1 MAITTAM
8 CTSFKKELFE
18 ATHDFTSDTF
28 KIALFTSSASL
39 GASTTAYSTSNE
51 ISGSGYS
58 AGGVALT
65 VVAPTT
71 DGTSAFVDFND
82 PSWTSA
88 SFTANG
94 ALVYNSSKSNKA
106 VAAFAFGGD
115 QTVSSGTF
123 TITIP
128 AAASGTAV
136 VRID

>member
-1 MAITTAM
+1 M

-28 KIALFTSSASL
+28 KIALFTSSANL

-51 ISGSGYS
+51 VSGSGYS

-71 DGTSAFVDFND
+71 DGTSAIVDFND

-106 VAAFAFGGD
+106 VAAFAFGSN

-128 AAASGTAV
+128 SAASGTAV

>member
-1 MAITTAM
+1 M

-51 ISGSGYS
+51 VSGSGYS

-71 DGTSAFVDFND
+71 DGTSAIVDFND

-106 VAAFAFGGD
+106 VAAFAFGSD

-128 AAASGTAV
+128 SAASGTAV

>member
-1 MAITTAM
+1 M
-8 CTSFKKELFE
+8 
-18 ATHDFTSDTF
+18 
-28 KIALFTSSASL
+28 
-39 GASTTAYSTSNE
+39 
-51 ISGSGYS
+51 
-58 AGGVALT
+58 T

-82 PSWTSA
+82 PSWTGA

-123 TITIP
+123 AITIP